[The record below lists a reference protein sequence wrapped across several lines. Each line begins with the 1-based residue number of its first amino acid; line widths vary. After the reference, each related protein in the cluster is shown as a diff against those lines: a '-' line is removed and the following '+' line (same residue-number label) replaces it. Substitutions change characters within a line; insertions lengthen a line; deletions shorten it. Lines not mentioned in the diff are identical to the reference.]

1 VISLVVAHA
10 ANRVIGRD
18 GTLPW
23 RLPTDMKRFRE
34 LTSGHTVVMGR
45 KTFQSL
51 PDAYRPL
58 PNRRN
63 LVLTSDPAL
72 HIDTDPESAGVAF
85 FADLPSALEACGK
98 ECFVIGGER
107 TYREALP
114 LATRVYATEIEGAI
128 EGDVFFPELAPSEW
142 RCVQQE
148 EPLLENGHTFT
159 FRVYE
164 RTTTEPPL

>member
-1 VISLVVAHA
+1 MISLVVAHA
-10 ANRVIGRD
+10 ANRVIGRE
-18 GTLPW
+18 GALPW

-34 LTSGHTVVMGR
+34 LTTGHTVVMGR

-63 LVLTSDPAL
+63 LVLTSNPSPL
-72 HIDTDPESAGVAF
+72 TTDGQSVGVEF
-85 FADLPSALEACGK
+85 FADLPSALEACGG

-114 LATRVYATEIEGAI
+114 LAARIYATEIDGPIA
-128 EGDVFFPELAPSEW
+128 GDVLFPELAPSEW
-142 RCVQQE
+142 RCVEQE
-148 EPLLENGHTFT
+148 APLTENGHTFT
-159 FRVYE
+159 FCVYE
-164 RTTTEPPL
+164 RTTEPSL